1 LLNPSADDSDD
12 LKRLGATMVRR
23 ILTLGTVLAVAITAM
38 AAGAPSGL
46 YTGKTSQRLK
56 ITVKVSRG
64 NVTKVFYTA
73 KYGKCGTLSALDNVQ
88 IRLRHNKFNTTVRPN
103 SETVDKV
110 SGRFRGKN
118 LSGTLSSSVRTGG
131 IHPTTCRSG
140 KLTFS
145 ARL

>member
-1 LLNPSADDSDD
+1 
-12 LKRLGATMVRR
+12 MVRR

-56 ITVKVSRG
+56 ITVKVSKG
-64 NVTKVFYTA
+64 KVSYVFYTA
-73 KYGKCGTLSALDNVQ
+73 KYGKCGMTSASDNVQ
-88 IRLRHNKFNTTVRPN
+88 IRLRHNRFGATAHPN
-103 SETVDKV
+103 AETVDKI

-118 LSGTLSSSVRTGG
+118 LSGTLSSTISTGG
-131 IHPTTCRSG
+131 IHPITCKSG
-140 KLTFS
+140 RLTFS